1 MEVRN
6 LKYIMD
12 YTSLVD
18 NIILTYKDN
27 PIDLLNIGAGETEYA
42 YLNELKYS
50 YVRTI
55 SDVVPLLQ
63 KGMKILEVGSLFGV
77 VSIALKQL
85 GFSVTG
91 IDIPEFHQSVR
102 LRKLYAKH
110 DIPFDKANLRHY
122 KLPYLD
128 KSFDMVIACEV
139 IEHFNFNP
147 LPVFQEIN
155 RVLKNG
161 GYVDIATPNQACID
175 NRLKLLIGRSVHE
188 RIQYFFDQLD
198 RNKNI
203 IVSTHWRE
211 YTMKEAVEIFERM
224 DFQIIRK
231 HYFKEN
237 GPTKM
242 GIESFIKWFFHLIP
256 SLRTSLA
263 ITARK
268 EKDSKYDFWFTEA
281 NS

>member
-1 MEVRN
+1 
-6 LKYIMD
+6 MD
-12 YTSLVD
+12 YTSLVE

-27 PIDLLNIGAGETEYA
+27 PIDLLNIGAGEKEYA

-50 YVRTI
+50 YVRTLN
-55 SDVVPLLQ
+55 DVVPLLQ
-63 KGMKILEVGSLFGV
+63 KGMKILEIGSLFGV

-91 IDIPEFHQSVR
+91 IDIPEFYQSER
-102 LRKLYAKH
+102 LRNLYSKN
-110 DIPFDKANLRHY
+110 DIPFNQANLRHY
-122 KLPYLD
+122 KLPYPD

-147 LPVFQEIN
+147 LPVLQEIN
-155 RVLKNG
+155 RVLKKG
-161 GYVDIATPNQACID
+161 GYMDIATPNQACID
-175 NRLKLLIGRSVHE
+175 NRIKLLIGLSIHE
-188 RIQYFFDQLD
+188 RIHYFFDQLD
-198 RNKNI
+198 RSKNI

-211 YTMKEAVEIFERM
+211 YTMKEAVEMFEKM
-224 DFQIIRK
+224 GFQVVSK

-237 GPTKM
+237 GPTKFNM
-242 GIESFIKWFFHLIP
+242 VSFIKWFFHLIP

-263 ITARK
+263 LSSRK
-268 EKDSKYDFWFTEA
+268 VKDINYDFWFTEA